1 MARSTNLGAIDI
13 LRVQKAT
20 KWMRSP
26 MWDVEEHKKSSKD
39 DRHLGDANTQGGER
53 RGRISIHSEG
63 GQRPPFFQGILEA
76 ISGVGGPTLTHATEG
91 NSVLANGCGNTE
103 VTSDLEED
111 RCRQVMRAEA

>member
-26 MWDVEEHKKSSKD
+26 MWDVEEDKKSSKD

-63 GQRPPFFQGILEA
+63 GQSPPFFRVSWKPYQE
-76 ISGVGGPTLTHATEG
+76 
-91 NSVLANGCGNTE
+91 
-103 VTSDLEED
+103 
-111 RCRQVMRAEA
+111 